1 MAARG
6 THLLLQDSTSAMHR
20 VSPSDIPQ
28 LDMSRDVRYGH
39 AASRDGAVLTLHASH
54 RGLGGIPTMRFP
66 FMSRYSS
73 FPPPMRFPFM
83 SRYSSVVLK
92 QSSALESCAAPLSVI
107 LFRARLRERRTTLAG
122 SSASAIS
129 LAPPS
134 SMLQPLRSSSVR
146 VALTARA
153 LQSLPMFF
161 GLHTRV
167 SDGNRHE
174 RKVTIRDAPYSAERI
189 TIERL
194 DARIPPALAWPYFF
208 ISPAQSLVIHRK
220 LREFALDVGLEGCDV
235 LGNLSHF
242 IFFVYSFFFPGSS
255 RWARASLF
263 LTPGPAL
270 GRSAGVRVVLWVR
283 VWGSDFHLGV

>member
-1 MAARG
+1 MITLAGGRDRRHERAGRFFVLLLHSRSSRCRGMVARG
-6 THLLLQDSTSAMHR
+6 THLVLQDSTSAMHR

-28 LDMSRDVRYGH
+28 LDMSRYVRYGH
-39 AASRDGAVLTLHASH
+39 AASRDGAVLTFHASH
-54 RGLGGIPTMRFP
+54 RGLGGTPPT
-66 FMSRYSS
+66 
-73 FPPPMRFPFM
+73 RFPFM

-107 LFRARLRERRTTLAG
+107 LFRARLRERRTTLA

-161 GLHTRV
+161 GLHTHTRV

-174 RKVTIRDAPYSAERI
+174 RKVTEMLLALRGGSQLRD
-189 TIERL
+189 
-194 DARIPPALAWPYFF
+194 W
-208 ISPAQSLVIHRK
+208 K
-220 LREFALDVGLEGCDV
+220 LEFL
-235 LGNLSHF
+235 
-242 IFFVYSFFFPGSS
+242 
-255 RWARASLF
+255 
-263 LTPGPAL
+263 
-270 GRSAGVRVVLWVR
+270 
-283 VWGSDFHLGV
+283 